1 MIQRNA
7 WAEINLEA
15 IEHNL
20 NAIKEKM
27 DENVQICAVVKAN
40 AYGHGAVEVAKAA
53 VHAGAT
59 FLAVAILQEAL
70 ELREAGIKTEILI
83 LGALQNE
90 YAKIV
95 VEEDIS
101 QTVFTKAGVKALS
114 DAAVEVGKKAKV
126 HIAVETGM
134 NRIGKL
140 PEELPEFIEY
150 IKTLPM
156 VEIEGVFS
164 HFATADIRD
173 KAFDCEQYA
182 RFTLGVE
189 KLEKLIDHKVIRHI
203 ANSVTISA
211 EPKYHLDMVR
221 QGITLY
227 GLWPSD
233 QIERTLNLWPA
244 MKVKAKVIF
253 VKDVEAGES
262 IGYSRSYKVK
272 KKLRVATLPI
282 GYADGLNRRLSNKGY
297 VIIHGKK
304 ARILG
309 KVCMDQ
315 VMVDVTEIPG
325 VVEGDLALIFGYPE
339 LPVEKV
345 AEWMDALIYE
355 VICLLGT
362 RLPRVYVRE
371 ALNFKK

>member
-1 MIQRNA
+1 MIERNA
-7 WAEINLEA
+7 WAEINLNA

-20 NAIKEKM
+20 NEIKKRM
-27 DENVQICAVVKAN
+27 DKNVRVCAVVKAN
-40 AYGHGAVEVAKAA
+40 AYGHGTIEVAKAV
-53 VHAGAT
+53 VHAGVS
-59 FLAVAILQEAL
+59 FLAVAMIQEAL

-83 LGALQNE
+83 LGALQKE
-90 YAKIV
+90 YAEIV
-95 VEEDIS
+95 VKENVS
-101 QTVFTKAGVKALS
+101 QTVFTKGGVKALS
-114 DAAVEVGKKAKV
+114 DAAVKLGKIAKV
-126 HIAVETGM
+126 HIAIETGM
-134 NRIGKL
+134 NRIGIL
-140 PEELPEFIEY
+140 PEELPEYIEY

-156 VEIEGVFS
+156 LEIEGVFS

-173 KAFDCEQYA
+173 KAFDMEQYA
-182 RFTLGVE
+182 RFTKGVE

-227 GLWPSD
+227 GLWPSE
-233 QIERTLNLWPA
+233 QIERTLNLWPS
-244 MKVKAKVIF
+244 MKLKAKVIF
-253 VKDVEAGES
+253 VKDVEVGES
-262 IGYSRSYKVK
+262 IGYSRSYKVEQK
-272 KKLRVATLPI
+272 IRVATLPI

-297 VIIHGKK
+297 VIIRGKK
-304 ARILG
+304 APIVG

-325 VVEGDLALIFGYPE
+325 VVEEDVALIFGYPE

-371 ALNFKK
+371 DL

>member
-1 MIQRNA
+1 
-7 WAEINLEA
+7 
-15 IEHNL
+15 
-20 NAIKEKM
+20 
-27 DENVQICAVVKAN
+27 
-40 AYGHGAVEVAKAA
+40 
-53 VHAGAT
+53 
-59 FLAVAILQEAL
+59 
-70 ELREAGIKTEILI
+70 
-83 LGALQNE
+83 
-90 YAKIV
+90 
-95 VEEDIS
+95 
-101 QTVFTKAGVKALS
+101 
-114 DAAVEVGKKAKV
+114 
-126 HIAVETGM
+126 
-134 NRIGKL
+134 
-140 PEELPEFIEY
+140 
-150 IKTLPM
+150 
-156 VEIEGVFS
+156 
-164 HFATADIRD
+164 
-173 KAFDCEQYA
+173 
-182 RFTLGVE
+182 
-189 KLEKLIDHKVIRHI
+189 
-203 ANSVTISA
+203 
-211 EPKYHLDMVR
+211 
-221 QGITLY
+221 
-227 GLWPSD
+227 
-233 QIERTLNLWPA
+233 